1 MCHRDKS
8 VNRSEAR
15 KFFQITSKEVESGP
29 PTTTLFRSHP
39 FVCVCEL
46 IESAGTHASENARA
60 LVCVWCFHIL
70 PSDRSANKL
79 LGLPVSM
86 FHILVPYHIP
96 HHAEKL
102 SPFSSPLAHPSTTQ
116 SPLKNNTDSYFYYIS
131 PGIVTTHFV
140 LCT

>member
-70 PSDRSANKL
+70 PSDRSANKQT
-79 LGLPVSM
+79 M
-86 FHILVPYHIP
+86 FHIPYTIP
-96 HHAEKL
+96 YTTPCGKVVTFLQSTGPSFNHPISTEKQYRFL
-102 SPFSSPLAHPSTTQ
+102 FL
-116 SPLKNNTDSYFYYIS
+116 LY
-131 PGIVTTHFV
+131 
-140 LCT
+140 